1 MRQKSVTLPI
11 GVRLAGLAARR
22 HGVVSRA
29 QLRALGLD
37 DAAIGRRVRDGR
49 LHRVHRGV
57 YAAGH
62 SELTTHGRFMAAVL
76 FGGPCTALSHQAAAV
91 LWGLPKP
98 RGPRID
104 VTVPPSGGRCR
115 RRLVVIHR
123 SPLEPYE
130 MTIREAI
137 TVTTPARTLLDLAGV
152 LTQRQLERS
161 IDEAEFLGLDLSGL
175 LPRRGR
181 RGSASL
187 RTILEGHDAGSTWT
201 RSQLEERM
209 LALCRASD
217 LPRPHVN
224 REVRGLEV
232 DFHWPEQRLIV
243 EIDDWSSHG
252 GRGAFER
259 DRVRDAVL
267 VEAGWRVVRI
277 TRARLARDPEG
288 VAAQLARLLYP
299 DGSSSSLPVV
309 RRP

>member
-1 MRQKSVTLPI
+1 MRQKSATLPI
-11 GVRLAGLAARR
+11 GVRLAGLAARQ
-22 HGVVSRA
+22 HGVVSRE
-29 QLRALGLD
+29 QLCALGLD

-76 FGGPCTALSHQAAAV
+76 SGGSGAALSHEAAAV
-91 LWGLPKP
+91 LWGLRKP

-104 VTVPPSGGRCR
+104 VTVPRSAGRRR
-115 RRLVVIHR
+115 RRLIVIHR
-123 SPLEPYE
+123 SPLEPDDV
-130 MTIREAI
+130 TVREAI
-137 TVTTPARTLLDLAGV
+137 VVTTPARTLLDLAGV
-152 LTQRQLERS
+152 LTQRQLERT

-181 RGSASL
+181 RGGALL
-187 RTILEGHDAGSTWT
+187 RTVLTQHDAGSTWT

-209 LALCRASD
+209 LALCRRAG

-224 REVRGLEV
+224 QEVQGLEV

-243 EIDDWSSHG
+243 EIDDWSSHR

-267 VEAGWRVVRI
+267 VEAGWRVVRM
-277 TRARLARDPEG
+277 TRARLARDPTG
-288 VAAQLARLLYP
+288 VAAQLGRLLYL

>member
-1 MRQKSVTLPI
+1 M
-11 GVRLAGLAARR
+11 
-22 HGVVSRA
+22 
-29 QLRALGLD
+29 
-37 DAAIGRRVRDGR
+37 
-49 LHRVHRGV
+49 
-57 YAAGH
+57 
-62 SELTTHGRFMAAVL
+62 
-76 FGGPCTALSHQAAAV
+76 
-91 LWGLPKP
+91 
-98 RGPRID
+98 
-104 VTVPPSGGRCR
+104 
-115 RRLVVIHR
+115 
-123 SPLEPYE
+123 
-130 MTIREAI
+130 
-137 TVTTPARTLLDLAGV
+137 

-187 RTILEGHDAGSTWT
+187 RAILEGHEAGSTWT

-209 LALCRASD
+209 LA
-217 LPRPHVN
+217 
-224 REVRGLEV
+224 
-232 DFHWPEQRLIV
+232 HWPEPRLIV

-288 VAAQLARLLYP
+288 VATQLARLLYP